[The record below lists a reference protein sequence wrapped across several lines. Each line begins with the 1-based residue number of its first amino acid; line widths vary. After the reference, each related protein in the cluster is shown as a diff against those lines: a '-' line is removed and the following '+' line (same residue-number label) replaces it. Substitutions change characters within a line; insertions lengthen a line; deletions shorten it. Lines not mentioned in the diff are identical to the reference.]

1 MPERV
6 WAYWPRMVWL
16 WPRRGKLP
24 VGSWLRRGYVAFRV
38 VHFAVIG
45 FVLIVLS
52 LFYFYSF
59 DIFALNLI
67 TFTLPLT
74 ERMIYYKQ

>member
-1 MPERV
+1 MLFIE
-6 WAYWPRMVWL
+6 L
-16 WPRRGKLP
+16 
-24 VGSWLRRGYVAFRV
+24 
-38 VHFAVIG
+38 IG